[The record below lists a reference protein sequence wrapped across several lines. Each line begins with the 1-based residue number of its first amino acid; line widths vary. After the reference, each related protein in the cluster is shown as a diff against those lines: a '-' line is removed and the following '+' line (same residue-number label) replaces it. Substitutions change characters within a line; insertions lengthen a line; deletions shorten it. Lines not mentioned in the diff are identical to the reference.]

1 MPRAVP
7 RILQAVDTRAGSF
20 GIIRVK
26 GGDMESIRDKVME
39 IVSRQMGIDA
49 IKISEEDDLISDLGA
64 DTLDQ
69 CELVMEVENEFDIRI
84 SEDDTWK
91 IDTVGDL
98 VNTVEKIVNN
108 KG

>member
-1 MPRAVP
+1 
-7 RILQAVDTRAGSF
+7 
-20 GIIRVK
+20 
-26 GGDMESIRDKVME
+26 MESIRDKVME

-49 IKISEEDDLISDLGA
+49 IRISEEDDLISDLGA

-84 SEDDTWK
+84 TEDDTWK
-91 IDTVGDL
+91 INTVGDL
-98 VNTVEKIVNN
+98 VSTVEKIVNN